1 MVNIEAVRASNATL
15 KNLKP
20 GLVGVF
26 GMLNHEITIG
36 RLIYAIVGG
45 TSGIGESTLRAFVKH
60 TVSPRVYIV
69 GRSEE
74 AANKIKED
82 VQKLNDQANIHFIKT
97 DASLLRN
104 VDSACKDI
112 QAKENKV
119 NILVLSSGY
128 LTLKGREGEWSK
140 FSLFIYLHPL

>member
-1 MVNIEAVRASNATL
+1 M
-15 KNLKP
+15 K
-20 GLVGVF
+20 
-26 GMLNHEITIG
+26 
-36 RLIYAIVGG
+36 Y
-45 TSGIGESTLRAFVKH
+45 
-60 TVSPRVYIV
+60 TVSPKVYIV

-74 AANKIKED
+74 AAKKIKED
-82 VQKLNDQANIHFIKT
+82 AQKLNDQASIDFIKT

-128 LTLKGREGEWSK
+128 LTLSGREGT
-140 FSLFIYLHPL
+140 